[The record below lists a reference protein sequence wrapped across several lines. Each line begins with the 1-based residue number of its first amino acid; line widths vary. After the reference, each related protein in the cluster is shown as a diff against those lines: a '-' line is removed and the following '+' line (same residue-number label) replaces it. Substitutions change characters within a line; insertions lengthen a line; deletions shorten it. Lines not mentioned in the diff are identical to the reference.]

1 MLKCRM
7 AAGSFE
13 VNVSCRSL
21 LARHFLPEDCRGT
34 GELLEAF
41 LGGSFRLFGLP
52 AGFLLGY
59 FDFPGKRAVRTVT
72 DTLLALPTVVIG
84 LLVYAFISRRG
95 PLGDWELLFTVR
107 GMAIG
112 QVILG
117 TPIVAAYT
125 AAAIEGLDSRLR
137 QTLMTLGASGGKLAL
152 TSLWEARFMILVA
165 ALTAFGRIVGEVGSG
180 DFDAAA
186 LQVYADYPHR
196 AEAEPVGAEGGAGG
210 EHAYAPVPSEA
221 RRPHGG
227 FESLPAGVRV
237 EAESP
242 YQPEV
247 VEFLEA
253 AQGVGLVVRGGQ
265 LYCSAQRGGHPRL
278 PGDAELLLQRRT
290 EYGYRFYCHCLF
302 IKIAS
307 GPAAS
312 ENCLWQTGLS
322 RTGV

>member
-1 MLKCRM
+1 MDFIAEGFIQAFRMLLTMDEETAVIVVTTFKLTALSM
-7 AAGSFE
+7 VG
-13 VNVSCRSL
+13 VL
-21 LARHFLPEDCRGT
+21 
-34 GELLEAF
+34 
-41 LGGSFRLFGLP
+41 LFGLP

-165 ALTAFGRIVGEVGSG
+165 ALTAFGRIVGEVGSAMMLG
-180 DFDAAA
+180 GNIKWHTRTITTAITLETGKGEFA
-186 LQVYADYPHR
+186 LGIA
-196 AEAEPVGAEGGAGG
+196 
-210 EHAYAPVPSEA
+210 
-221 RRPHGG
+221 
-227 FESLPAGVRV
+227 LGVILILI
-237 EAESP
+237 S
-242 YQPEV
+242 
-247 VEFLEA
+247 
-253 AQGVGLVVRGGQ
+253 
-265 LYCSAQRGGHPRL
+265 
-278 PGDAELLLQRRT
+278 LLLNISLTFLRR
-290 EYGYRFYCHCLF
+290 R
-302 IKIAS
+302 S
-307 GPAAS
+307 Q
-312 ENCLWQTGLS
+312 N
-322 RTGV
+322 

>member
-1 MLKCRM
+1 MDFIAEGFIQAFRMLLTMDEETTVIVVTTFKLTALSM
-7 AAGSFE
+7 AG
-13 VNVSCRSL
+13 VL
-21 LARHFLPEDCRGT
+21 
-34 GELLEAF
+34 
-41 LGGSFRLFGLP
+41 LFGLP

-165 ALTAFGRIVGEVGSG
+165 ALTAFGRIVGEVGSAMMLG
-180 DFDAAA
+180 GNIKWHTRTITTAITLETGKGEFA
-186 LQVYADYPHR
+186 LGIA
-196 AEAEPVGAEGGAGG
+196 
-210 EHAYAPVPSEA
+210 
-221 RRPHGG
+221 
-227 FESLPAGVRV
+227 LGVILILI
-237 EAESP
+237 S
-242 YQPEV
+242 
-247 VEFLEA
+247 
-253 AQGVGLVVRGGQ
+253 
-265 LYCSAQRGGHPRL
+265 
-278 PGDAELLLQRRT
+278 LLLNISLTFLRRRSQN
-290 EYGYRFYCHCLF
+290 GSFK
-302 IKIAS
+302 KI
-307 GPAAS
+307 
-312 ENCLWQTGLS
+312 
-322 RTGV
+322 

>member
-1 MLKCRM
+1 MDFIAEGFIQAFRM
-7 AAGSFE
+7 FLTMDEETTVIVVTTFKLTALSMAG
-13 VNVSCRSL
+13 VL
-21 LARHFLPEDCRGT
+21 
-34 GELLEAF
+34 
-41 LGGSFRLFGLP
+41 LFGLP

-165 ALTAFGRIVGEVGSG
+165 ALTAFGRIVGEVGSAMMLG
-180 DFDAAA
+180 GNIKWHTRTITTAITLETGKGEFA
-186 LQVYADYPHR
+186 LGIA
-196 AEAEPVGAEGGAGG
+196 
-210 EHAYAPVPSEA
+210 
-221 RRPHGG
+221 
-227 FESLPAGVRV
+227 LGVILILI
-237 EAESP
+237 S
-242 YQPEV
+242 
-247 VEFLEA
+247 
-253 AQGVGLVVRGGQ
+253 
-265 LYCSAQRGGHPRL
+265 
-278 PGDAELLLQRRT
+278 LLLNISLTFLRR
-290 EYGYRFYCHCLF
+290 R
-302 IKIAS
+302 S
-307 GPAAS
+307 Q
-312 ENCLWQTGLS
+312 N
-322 RTGV
+322 

>member
-1 MLKCRM
+1 MDFIAEGFIQAFRMLLTMDEETTVIVVTTFKLTALSM
-7 AAGSFE
+7 AG
-13 VNVSCRSL
+13 VL
-21 LARHFLPEDCRGT
+21 
-34 GELLEAF
+34 
-41 LGGSFRLFGLP
+41 LFGLP

-165 ALTAFGRIVGEVGSG
+165 ALTAFGRIVGEVGSAMMLG
-180 DFDAAA
+180 GNIKWHTRTITTAITLETGKGEFA
-186 LQVYADYPHR
+186 LGIA
-196 AEAEPVGAEGGAGG
+196 
-210 EHAYAPVPSEA
+210 
-221 RRPHGG
+221 
-227 FESLPAGVRV
+227 LGVILILI
-237 EAESP
+237 S
-242 YQPEV
+242 
-247 VEFLEA
+247 
-253 AQGVGLVVRGGQ
+253 
-265 LYCSAQRGGHPRL
+265 
-278 PGDAELLLQRRT
+278 LLLNISLNFLRR
-290 EYGYRFYCHCLF
+290 R
-302 IKIAS
+302 
-307 GPAAS
+307 
-312 ENCLWQTGLS
+312 S
-322 RTGV
+322 RN